1 MVAPEV
7 MLDVV
12 AVRIRKHWATSDGA
26 LYRNDGP
33 HTCVCPSPKPRG
45 YGRPGR
51 FRHSGRCRFAR
62 PQRLQERIVAKP
74 GGLARRRAS
83 NRRRNLERRRREL
96 LRIRTADR
104 NRVFTAHVQ
113 DLLDKRH
120 HPVRT
125 IAVEHLSR
133 TAMMASAK
141 GGARAPGQGVQQ
153 KSIFNRTMAEAA
165 SGETEAILMREAAKR
180 GMPVVQVNPRDTNR
194 TCSRCG
200 PIDDES
206 RKNPGAV

>member
-1 MVAPEV
+1 M
-7 MLDVV
+7 
-12 AVRIRKHWATSDGA
+12 
-26 LYRNDGP
+26 
-33 HTCVCPSPKPRG
+33 
-45 YGRPGR
+45 
-51 FRHSGRCRFAR
+51 
-62 PQRLQERIVAKP
+62 
-74 GGLARRRAS
+74 
-83 NRRRNLERRRREL
+83 
-96 LRIRTADR
+96 
-104 NRVFTAHVQ
+104 FTAHVQ